1 MTIRIVLADDHAVV
15 RAGIRALL
23 EAQPGLEV
31 VGEASSGREAVEVV
45 EQFDPDVAL
54 LDIRMPD
61 MSGLEACREIRARFP
76 EVEILILSM
85 YSDET
90 YLREALEAGARGY
103 ILKESTDDDLVRAIR
118 AVSDGDMAMSPEML
132 KAMASSL
139 VSEQDQQAKPAEG
152 QRENYDTLTPR
163 EREVFSLVV
172 RGYSNLE
179 VASALFISVKTVE
192 SHKAN
197 LKRKLGLRRRS
208 ELVRYAIRLELLS
221 PTDEST

>member
-61 MSGLEACREIRARFP
+61 MSGLEACREIRARCP

-179 VASALFISVKTVE
+179 IASALFISVKTVE

>member
-139 VSEQDQQAKPAEG
+139 ISEQDQQAKPAEG

>member
-1 MTIRIVLADDHAVV
+1 
-15 RAGIRALL
+15 
-23 EAQPGLEV
+23 
-31 VGEASSGREAVEVV
+31 
-45 EQFDPDVAL
+45 
-54 LDIRMPD
+54 
-61 MSGLEACREIRARFP
+61 
-76 EVEILILSM
+76 
-85 YSDET
+85 
-90 YLREALEAGARGY
+90 
-103 ILKESTDDDLVRAIR
+103 
-118 AVSDGDMAMSPEML
+118 MSPEML

>member
-61 MSGLEACREIRARFP
+61 MSGLEACREIRARCP

-139 VSEQDQQAKPAEG
+139 ISEQDQQAKPAEG

>member
-61 MSGLEACREIRARFP
+61 MSGLEACREIRARCP

-90 YLREALEAGARGY
+90 YLREASRPVPGGT
-103 ILKESTDDDLVRAIR
+103 S
-118 AVSDGDMAMSPEML
+118 
-132 KAMASSL
+132 
-139 VSEQDQQAKPAEG
+139 
-152 QRENYDTLTPR
+152 
-163 EREVFSLVV
+163 
-172 RGYSNLE
+172 
-179 VASALFISVKTVE
+179 
-192 SHKAN
+192 
-197 LKRKLGLRRRS
+197 
-208 ELVRYAIRLELLS
+208 
-221 PTDEST
+221 

>member
-61 MSGLEACREIRARFP
+61 MSGLEACREIRARCP

-221 PTDEST
+221 PTDESP